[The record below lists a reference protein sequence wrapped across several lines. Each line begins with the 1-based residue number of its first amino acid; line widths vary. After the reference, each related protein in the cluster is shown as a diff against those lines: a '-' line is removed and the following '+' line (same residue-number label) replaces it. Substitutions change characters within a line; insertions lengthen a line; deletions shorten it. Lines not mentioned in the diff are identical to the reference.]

1 MAKAA
6 TQNLKTI
13 GNENSYTPEFFEELC
28 EKINIQ
34 VSQLLNEFKSK
45 ASQFE
50 KDSIKKDVAF
60 ITSSITKFEK
70 DSIKRDLTFIS
81 TSVTKFEKKSV
92 KSGLNFIS
100 EFLEKVTSK
109 LKKKK

>member
-1 MAKAA
+1 MWNKEQKNIWQDIKN
-6 TQNLKTI
+6 TWNDQPQ
-13 GNENSYTPEFFEELC
+13 S

-34 VSQLLNEFKSK
+34 VSQLLNELKSK

-50 KDSIKKDVAF
+50 KDSINKDLAF
-60 ITSSITKFEK
+60 INSSITKYEK
-70 DSIKRDLTFIS
+70 DSIKRDLAFMTN
-81 TSVTKFEKKSV
+81 SVTEFEKKSV

-100 EFLEKVTSK
+100 KFLEKVISK

>member
-1 MAKAA
+1 M
-6 TQNLKTI
+6 NLKVRQV
-13 GNENSYTPEFFEELC
+13 NSRKTRL
-28 EKINIQ
+28 
-34 VSQLLNEFKSK
+34 
-45 ASQFE
+45 
-50 KDSIKKDVAF
+50 
-60 ITSSITKFEK
+60 TSSITKFEK

>member
-1 MAKAA
+1 MW
-6 TQNLKTI
+6 N
-13 GNENSYTPEFFEELC
+13 NEQKNIWQDIKDTWNDQPQS

-50 KDSIKKDVAF
+50 KDSIKKDIAF